1 MIRRPP
7 RSTLFPYTTLFRSR
21 DAIGAAVFLTTGGVR
36 QRADVVS
43 GGSYGS
49 SSDLRVHFGLGPSSR
64 IERVEIRWPDGKK
77 EDLAVSGVDR
87 IVTVVE
93 GQGIVDK

>member
-1 MIRRPP
+1 
-7 RSTLFPYTTLFRSR
+7 
-21 DAIGAAVFLTTGGVR
+21 
-36 QRADVVS
+36 VS

-49 SSDLRVHFGLGPSSR
+49 SSDPRVHFGLGPSSK

-93 GQGIVDK
+93 GQGIVGK